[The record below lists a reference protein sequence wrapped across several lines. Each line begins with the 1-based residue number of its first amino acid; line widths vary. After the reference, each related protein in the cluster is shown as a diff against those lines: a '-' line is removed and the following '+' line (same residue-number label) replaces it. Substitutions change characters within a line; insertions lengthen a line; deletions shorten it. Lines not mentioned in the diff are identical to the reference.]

1 MDFHIIGVDKNLVQI
16 QVDDLLHLGQGA
28 AVEHFLC
35 LPERCADC
43 LLVQII
49 FLCIPFLFLNLDI
62 QQLFLPL
69 QLGKLSY
76 QRSTARIGNDIDNV
90 GDFLLYG
97 FQILAKGTNLFFI
110 FPILLLAQLPVR
122 LHDSRNPRFIK
133 DDFFNLPKHQL
144 LQRFLMDIGVAAG
157 MGTVVF
163 PVIAEVGADH
173 ASILFTPG
181 LHRIAAISVTAEAA
195 KYHAGQQIFP
205 LPIPPPVAL
214 SASENCLHT
223 GKGVIVHNFGHPAGN
238 TDLIFN
244 GFVQMIVP
252 PPQLVLAC
260 RPAKHID
267 AIVLFIPQHLIQC
280 FLGEGIAQ
288 PGAVAHGIQL
298 VQNYIVTAAI
308 GYIPED
314 HSDRF
319 RLIVIVGSWYQ
330 LLK

>member
-1 MDFHIIGVDKNLVQI
+1 MNFHIIGIDENLVQI

-28 AVEHFLC
+28 IVEHFLS
-35 LPERCADC
+35 LPECCADC
-43 LLVQII
+43 LLIQIF
-49 FLCIPFLFLNLDI
+49 FLCSPFFFLNLNI

-110 FPILLLAQLPVR
+110 RPILLLAQLPVR
-122 LHDSRNPRFIK
+122 LHDSRNPGFIK

-181 LHRIAAISVTAEAA
+181 LH
-195 KYHAGQQIFP
+195 
-205 LPIPPPVAL
+205 
-214 SASENCLHT
+214 
-223 GKGVIVHNFGHPAGN
+223 
-238 TDLIFN
+238 
-244 GFVQMIVP
+244 
-252 PPQLVLAC
+252 PQSFY
-260 RPAKHID
+260 D
-267 AIVLFIPQHLIQC
+267 
-280 FLGEGIAQ
+280 
-288 PGAVAHGIQL
+288 
-298 VQNYIVTAAI
+298 
-308 GYIPED
+308 
-314 HSDRF
+314 
-319 RLIVIVGSWYQ
+319 
-330 LLK
+330 